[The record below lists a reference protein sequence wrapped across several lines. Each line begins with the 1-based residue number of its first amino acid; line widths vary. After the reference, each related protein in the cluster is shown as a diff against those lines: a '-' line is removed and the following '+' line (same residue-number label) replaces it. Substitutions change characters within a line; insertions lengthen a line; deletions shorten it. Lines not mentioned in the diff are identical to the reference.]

1 MNIKRGKSY
10 FALLFHHQSHD
21 HRFFFSCVHI
31 LSGIVRKWA
40 VYIYIYLIRMKPK
53 RIEINSLCLNALHEL
68 AAVRNKGEQPWLAG
82 HIWKDIILR
91 HLT

>member
-1 MNIKRGKSY
+1 MRKILFN
-10 FALLFHHQSHD
+10 LLFHHQSHD
-21 HRFFFSCVHI
+21 HCFFFLHAYLKRNCKKV
-31 LSGIVRKWA
+31 GRV
-40 VYIYIYLIRMKPK
+40 YIYLIRMKPK

-91 HLT
+91 RLT